1 MSDAPGTTHFGATRP
16 NAKDA
21 HPSLEKKQNN
31 N

>member
-1 MSDAPGTTHFGATRP
+1 MSDAHGTTLSGATLR